1 MNAVVVIVLLGLP
14 VLLVLAARRG
24 GVRYEW
30 GPDALVV
37 RAGLRRHVFPYAST
51 PARVT
56 TEPLGAR
63 LAGTAVQGSVTG
75 RFAFGR
81 GAVHA
86 LATTTR
92 PGQALLLGPPER
104 TYYVTPDGAAEAAQ
118 RFRPG

>member
-1 MNAVVVIVLLGLP
+1 MKAVVVIVLLGLP

-37 RAGLRRHVFPYAST
+37 RAGLQRRVFPYAST
-51 PARVT
+51 PARLT
-56 TEPLGAR
+56 SEPLGAR

-86 LATTTR
+86 LATTPR

-104 TYYVTPDGAAEAAQ
+104 TFYVTPDRAAEFVG
-118 RFRPG
+118 RFQAG